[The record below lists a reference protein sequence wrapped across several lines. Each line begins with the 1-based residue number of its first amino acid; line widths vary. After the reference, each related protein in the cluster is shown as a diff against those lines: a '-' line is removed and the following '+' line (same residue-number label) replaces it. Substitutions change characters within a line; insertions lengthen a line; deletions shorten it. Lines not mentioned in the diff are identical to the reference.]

1 MKNISKY
8 PFIALVTVLV
18 SCKEEVTK
26 PKVSYDSSK
35 QKTEVKTDA
44 PKILLAD
51 LPVQMEGTN
60 ILIHPI
66 GEFSVADGVSKSR
79 YSGSER
85 ESFTVSNSSE
95 NEITGY
101 LSNFKFQEIG
111 SDSLRVLTDKPV
123 LIERV
128 TYLKSIADKTK
139 NQILVYVLADM
150 DTNKDSKLD
159 SSDIKS
165 LYLSKIDG
173 TSFTKVSEELM
184 ELIDWNLVESKNRL
198 YFRSI
203 EDTNKN
209 GEFDKND
216 IIHYHFIDL
225 NSKDWKVQ
233 DYSPI

>member
-1 MKNISKY
+1 MKNISK
-8 PFIALVTVLV
+8 FTFLALVLTLV
-18 SCKEEVTK
+18 SCKEEVLK
-26 PKVSYDSSK
+26 PKVSYESSK
-35 QKTEVKTDA
+35 QKAGVKTDT

-51 LPVQMEGTN
+51 LPIQMEGTN

-66 GEFSVADGVSKSR
+66 GEFSVAAGVSKSS
-79 YSGSER
+79 YSVSER

-150 DTNKDSKLD
+150 DTNKDDKLD
-159 SSDIKS
+159 SNDIKS

-173 TSFTKVSEELM
+173 TSFKKVSEEIM

-216 IIHYHFIDL
+216 VIHYHFIDL
-225 NSKDWKVQ
+225 SSKDWKVQ

>member
-8 PFIALVTVLV
+8 TFIALVTVLV
-18 SCKEEVTK
+18 SCKEEVAK

-51 LPVQMEGTN
+51 LPVQMEGTTV
-60 ILIHPI
+60 LIHPI
-66 GEFSVADGVSKSR
+66 GEFSVAAGVSKSS

-150 DTNKDSKLD
+150 DTNKDDKLD

-173 TSFTKVSEELM
+173 TSFTKISEELM

-198 YFRSI
+198 YYRSI

-216 IIHYHFIDL
+216 VIHYHYIDL
-225 NSKDWKVQ
+225 SSKDWKVQ